1 VRHARCPRN
10 RASNGRAHAR
20 PAARAVTRGKPL
32 RMEHGG
38 YRGTIWRRS
47 GCQRENTS
55 VSLTFTG
62 PQMSWLFEVPWRNL
76 PGQVQGRGS
85 NHRLQENG
93 MPKIKHIALSTQD
106 VDKTAKFYIDVFGM
120 KEIAKIDSPGA
131 RGYYLS
137 DGDLNLAI
145 LNFKNDDVAGVERGK
160 GWSGI
165 HHIGFQVESLE
176 AITERLKNA
185 GSEPRED
192 INKALGVGQYGH
204 RTGNV
209 EVKYTAPD
217 GVTVDVSETG
227 WVGTSGL

>member
-1 VRHARCPRN
+1 
-10 RASNGRAHAR
+10 
-20 PAARAVTRGKPL
+20 
-32 RMEHGG
+32 
-38 YRGTIWRRS
+38 
-47 GCQRENTS
+47 
-55 VSLTFTG
+55 
-62 PQMSWLFEVPWRNL
+62 
-76 PGQVQGRGS
+76 
-85 NHRLQENG
+85 

-145 LNFKNDDVAGVERGK
+145 LNFKNDAVAGVERGK

-176 AITERLKNA
+176 EITEKLVAA
-185 GSEPRED
+185 GAKPRDD
-192 INKALGVGQYGH
+192 INQALGVGHGP
-204 RTGNV
+204 RAGGNV
-209 EVKYTAPD
+209 EVKYSGPD

-227 WVGTSGL
+227 WVGTSSY